1 MEKFVPGVQGIL
13 ARNIKTA
20 RAKLGF
26 SQHTLAEKADLSSGH
41 INDIEQGR
49 KWVSADALERLA
61 EALLLEPFMLLL
73 PPDYSRELDA
83 FSLLTEYATM
93 VREQIDGA
101 LDSTLQEALLKRRPP
116 QGDNDAE
123 SGEES
128 DAQSDEESDEE
139 AGEDG
144 VSQ

>member
-20 RAKLGF
+20 RAKLGV
-26 SQHTLAEKADLSSGH
+26 SQHTLAEKADLSPGH

-83 FSLLTEYATM
+83 FSLLTEYATT

-101 LDSTLQEALLKRRPP
+101 LDSTLQEALRKRR
-116 QGDNDAE
+116 QRQDDSEAD
-123 SGEES
+123 EETS
-128 DAQSDEESDEE
+128 DA
-139 AGEDG
+139 
-144 VSQ
+144 

>member
-20 RAKLGF
+20 RAKLGI
-26 SQHTLAEKADLSSGH
+26 SQHTLAEKADLSDGH

-61 EALLLEPFMLLL
+61 DALLLEPFMLLL

-83 FSLLTEYATM
+83 FSLLTEYATT
-93 VREQIDGA
+93 VRERIDGA
-101 LDSTLQEALLKRRPP
+101 LDSTLQQALSRRRPP
-116 QGDNDAE
+116 EG
-123 SGEES
+123 
-128 DAQSDEESDEE
+128 E
-139 AGEDG
+139 AGDESRDEG
-144 VSQ
+144 RDAGRDEGRDEGRDD

>member
-20 RAKLGF
+20 RAKRGI
-26 SQHTLAEKADLSSGH
+26 SQHTLAEKADLSPGH

-49 KWVSADALERLA
+49 KWVSADTLERLA
-61 EALLLEPFMLLL
+61 EALFLEPFMLLL

-83 FSLLTEYATM
+83 FSLLTEYATS

-101 LDSTLQEALLKRRPP
+101 LDSTLQDALRKRRPP
-116 QGDNDAE
+116 EDEIDDDA
-123 SGEES
+123 
-128 DAQSDEESDEE
+128 DE
-139 AGEDG
+139 
-144 VSQ
+144 

>member
-20 RAKLGF
+20 RGKLGI

-83 FSLLTEYATM
+83 FSLLTEYATS

-101 LDSTLQEALLKRRPP
+101 LDSTLQKALSRRRAP
-116 QGDNDAE
+116 E
-123 SGEES
+123 GEGG
-128 DAQSDEESDEE
+128 AE
-139 AGEDG
+139 AGDEGRDA
-144 VSQ
+144 